1 MKGSKDILS
10 SILKTTQMGQI
21 GIRSILKSP
30 LRSAL
35 RTELNS
41 QLREYDAIEREA
53 HGIAMSRGWKLKELN
68 PAIKGMTNMMT
79 RSQLSFGE
87 LDSKA
92 AAMMIRGNT
101 RGVIK
106 GYKNINQFAETDH
119 QVSDLAHKL
128 IDFEQVNNQQLQGFL

>member
-1 MKGSKDILS
+1 
-10 SILKTTQMGQI
+10 MGQI

-30 LRSAL
+30 LRATL
-35 RTELNS
+35 RNELNS
-41 QLREYDAIEREA
+41 QLREYDTIEREA
-53 HGIAMSRGWKLKELN
+53 HGIAASRGWKLKELN

-79 RSQLSFGE
+79 RSQLSFGDM
-87 LDSKA
+87 DSKA

-106 GYKNINQFAETDH
+106 GYKNINQFVEIDH

-128 IDFEQVNNQQLQGFL
+128 LDFEQVNNQQLQGFL

>member
-1 MKGSKDILS
+1 
-10 SILKTTQMGQI
+10 MGQI
-21 GIRSILKSP
+21 GIRSILKFP
-30 LRSAL
+30 LRATL
-35 RTELNS
+35 RNELNS

-53 HGIAMSRGWKLKELN
+53 HGIAASRGWNLKELN

-79 RSQLSFGE
+79 RSQLSFGDM
-87 LDSKA
+87 DSKA

-106 GYKNINQFAETDH
+106 GYKNINQFVEIDH

>member
-1 MKGSKDILS
+1 
-10 SILKTTQMGQI
+10 MGQI

-79 RSQLSFGE
+79 RSQLSFGDM
-87 LDSKA
+87 DSKA

-106 GYKNINQFAETDH
+106 GYKNIH
-119 QVSDLAHKL
+119 QCHCSDERITQLCEKL
-128 IDFEQVNNQQLQGFL
+128 LSSEEANAKQMQGFL